1 MSANKREEVRAAD
14 MAGKRKPYRS
24 QARLGLIMIVPTFL
38 FLGIFKYYPALSA
51 FGYSFTKWDGF
62 SDPKFIGMQ
71 NYLKLFQDEVFRQ
84 SVKNVIIWTVVYCIQ
99 CILPPL
105 FAAELIFHLKSS
117 RKQYFYRVLLIVPMV
132 VPEIV
137 NQLIWQ
143 LIYDGDIGMV
153 NQLLRA
159 VGLGGMAQDWLG
171 NPHTAMIALMCM
183 NFPWIHAFNML
194 IFYAG
199 LQSIPM
205 DVLESA
211 TMDGLGTWGKIR
223 KMHLPFL
230 VGQVKIAL
238 VLAMIA
244 CLQNV
249 TAPLVMTS
257 GGPGYATYVPALH
270 MYLAAF
276 SNSNFGYSCAMAMV
290 LFIVVMFLTIL
301 SNRMKSQT
309 DFDA

>member
-1 MSANKREEVRAAD
+1 MGIAKAQKKVYK
-14 MAGKRKPYRS
+14 AGKRNPYRS
-24 QARLGLIMIVPTFL
+24 QAVAGLLMILPTFL
-38 FLGIFKYYPALSA
+38 FLGIFKYFPTLTA
-51 FGYSFTKWDGF
+51 FYYSLTKWNGF
-62 SDPKFIGMQ
+62 ADPKFIG
-71 NYLKLFQDEVFRQ
+71 LKNFIKIFNDDVFLQ
-84 SVKNVIIWTVVYCIQ
+84 SMKNVSVWTIAYCLQ
-99 CILPPL
+99 CIIPPL
-105 FAAELIFHLKSS
+105 IAAELIFHLKGKK
-117 RKQYFYRVLLIVPMV
+117 KQYFYRVLLIIPMV

-159 VGLGGMAQDWLG
+159 VGLGGLEKDWLG
-171 NPHTAMIALMCM
+171 NPHTAMAALICM

-199 LQSIPM
+199 LQSIPGE
-205 DVLESA
+205 VLESA
-211 TMDGLGTWGKIR
+211 TMDGLGTFGKIR
-223 KMHLPFL
+223 KMHMPYLI
-230 VGQVKIAL
+230 GQIKIAL
-238 VLAMIA
+238 ILAIIA

-276 SNSNFGYSCAMAMV
+276 SNSNFGYACAMAVV
-290 LFIVVMFLTIL
+290 LFVIVMFLTII
-301 SNRMKSQT
+301 SNKLKSQT
-309 DFDA
+309 DYDA

>member
-1 MSANKREEVRAAD
+1 MNAMKNEMRTATNAK
-14 MAGKRKPYRS
+14 KRKPYRS
-24 QARLGLIMIVPTFL
+24 QAILGLIMIVPTFI
-38 FLGIFKYYPALSA
+38 FLGVFKYYPAISA
-51 FGYSFTKWDGF
+51 FFYSFTKWDGF
-62 SDPKFIGMQ
+62 SDPQFIGLQ
-71 NYLKLFQDEVFRQ
+71 NFVKLFQDEVFRQ
-84 SVKNVIIWTVVYCIQ
+84 SMKNVIIWTVVYCVQ
-99 CILPPL
+99 CIVPPL
-105 FAAELIFHLKSS
+105 FAAELIFHLRSKK
-117 RKQYFYRVLLIVPMV
+117 KQYFYRVLLIIPMV

-159 VGLGGMAQDWLG
+159 IGLGGLTQDWLG
-171 NPHTAMIALMCM
+171 NPNTAMIALMCM

-199 LQSIPM
+199 LQSIPG

-211 TMDGLGTWGKIR
+211 TMDGLNAFGKIK

-238 VLAMIA
+238 VLGIIA

-276 SNSNFGYSCAMAMV
+276 SNSNFGYACAMAIV
-290 LFIVVMFLTIL
+290 LFIVVMLLTVL
-301 SNRMKSQT
+301 SNRLKSQT
-309 DFDA
+309 DFEA

>member
-1 MSANKREEVRAAD
+1 MNTITLGRNKVISP
-14 MAGKRKPYRS
+14 GKRNPYRS
-24 QARLGLIMIVPTFL
+24 QAMIGLIMILPTFI
-38 FLGIFKYYPALSA
+38 FLGVFKYYPAIIA
-51 FGYSFTKWDGF
+51 FFYSLTKWDGF
-62 SDPKFIGMQ
+62 SDPKFIGL
-71 NYLKLFQDEVFRQ
+71 NNFVKLFQDEVFLQ
-84 SVKNVIIWTVVYCIQ
+84 SLKNVSVWTIVYCIQ
-99 CILPPL
+99 CIVPPL
-105 FAAELIFHLKSS
+105 IAAELIFHLRSKK
-117 RKQYFYRVLLIVPMV
+117 KQYFYRVLLIIPMV

-153 NQLLRA
+153 NQFLRA
-159 VGLGGMAQDWLG
+159 VGLGGVAQDWLG
-171 NPHTAMIALMCM
+171 NPHTAMAALMCM

-199 LQSIPM
+199 LQSIPGE
-205 DVLESA
+205 VLESA
-211 TMDGLGTWGKIR
+211 TMDGLGAFGKIR

-230 VGQVKIAL
+230 IGQMKIAL
-238 VLAMIA
+238 ILAIIA

-276 SNSNFGYSCAMAMV
+276 SNSNFGYACAMAIV
-290 LFIVVMFLTIL
+290 LFVIVMFLTMI
-301 SNRMKSQT
+301 SNRLKSQT
-309 DFDA
+309 DYEA

>member
-1 MSANKREEVRAAD
+1 MNMRNGKMGNAK
-14 MAGKRKPYRS
+14 KRKLYRS
-24 QARLGLIMIVPTFL
+24 QSILGLLMIVPTFV
-38 FLGIFKYYPALSA
+38 FLGVFKYYPALSA
-51 FGYSFTKWDGF
+51 FFYSFTRWNGF
-62 SDPKFIGMQ
+62 SDPKFIGWQ
-71 NYLKLFQDEVFRQ
+71 NYIKIFQDEVFLQ
-84 SVKNVIIWTVVYCIQ
+84 SMKNVSIWTIVYCIQ
-99 CILPPL
+99 CIVPPL

-143 LIYDGDIGMV
+143 LIYDGDVGMV
-153 NQLLRA
+153 NQFLKTI
-159 VGLGGMAQDWLG
+159 GLGNLAQDWLG
-171 NPHTAMIALMCM
+171 HSSTAMIALMCM

-199 LQSIPM
+199 LQAIPLE
-205 DVLESA
+205 VLESA
-211 TMDGLGTWGKIR
+211 TLDSLGAFGKVR
-223 KMHLPFL
+223 KIHLPFL
-230 VGQVKIAL
+230 IGQIKIAL
-238 VLAMIA
+238 ILAIIA

-276 SNSNFGYSCAMAMV
+276 SNSNFGYACAMAVV
-290 LFIVVMFLTIL
+290 LFIVVMALTIL
-301 SNRMKSQT
+301 SNRLKSQT
-309 DFDA
+309 DFEA